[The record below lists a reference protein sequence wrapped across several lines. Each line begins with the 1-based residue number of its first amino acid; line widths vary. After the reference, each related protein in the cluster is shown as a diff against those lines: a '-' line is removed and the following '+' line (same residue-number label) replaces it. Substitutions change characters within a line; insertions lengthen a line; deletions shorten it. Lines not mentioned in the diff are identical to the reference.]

1 MYALPPAVINVESVT
16 PNRACNPDNAAT
28 CTLAPPPL
36 TLLHGGGGGGAT
48 AATGGSSAGV
58 VGEEEDD
65 DEEQL
70 NKYKKAMMN
79 R

>member
-36 TLLHGGGGGGAT
+36 TLLHGGGGAT

-58 VGEEEDD
+58 VGEEEED

-70 NKYKKAMMN
+70 SKYKKAMMN

>member
-1 MYALPPAVINVESVT
+1 MYARSPAVINVESVT
-16 PNRACNPDNAAT
+16 PNRACNPDDAAT
-28 CTLAPPPL
+28 CTLAPPL
-36 TLLHGGGGGGAT
+36 TLLHGGGGAT
-48 AATGGSSAGV
+48 TATGGSSAGV

-70 NKYKKAMMN
+70 SKYKKAMMN